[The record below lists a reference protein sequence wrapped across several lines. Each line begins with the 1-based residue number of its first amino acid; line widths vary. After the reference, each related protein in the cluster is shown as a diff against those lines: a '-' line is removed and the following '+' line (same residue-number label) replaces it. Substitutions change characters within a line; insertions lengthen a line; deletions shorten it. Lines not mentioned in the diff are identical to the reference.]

1 MSEKSSLVR
10 NLESILGRD
19 RVISHPTELLVYECD
34 GLTLS
39 KYGADA
45 VVLPKSTE
53 EVAEIVKCCVQHETP
68 FLARGSGTGL
78 SGGAVAAEGGVIIQM
93 SKMDS
98 ILEVNYDNET
108 AVIQPGVINLDLS
121 DATSSNG
128 YHYAPDPSSQ
138 KACTIGGNVA
148 ENAGGPHTLKYGVT
162 ANHILGL
169 TIVMPDGEI
178 TKLGS
183 QSEDCTGYDLV

>member
-1 MSEKSSLVR
+1 MPKKSSLVR
-10 NLESILGRD
+10 DLESILSRD
-19 RVISHPTELLVYECD
+19 GVISHPTELLVYECD

-53 EVAEIVKCCVQHETP
+53 EVSKIVKSCVQHETP

-98 ILEVNYDNET
+98 ILEVNYDNEI
-108 AVIQPGVINLDLS
+108 AVIQPGVINLHLS
-121 DATSSNG
+121 DTISSNG
-128 YHYAPDPSSQ
+128 YHYCLLYTSDAAD
-138 KACTIGGNVA
+138 
-148 ENAGGPHTLKYGVT
+148 E
-162 ANHILGL
+162 
-169 TIVMPDGEI
+169 
-178 TKLGS
+178 
-183 QSEDCTGYDLV
+183 